1 MALLFGI
8 AGDVGSFSEEAA
20 FLYAKKKGLDSIFAY
35 LLDMEGVLNAIED
48 GVIDLGI
55 IPVVNLLGGLVK
67 PAFLAMGKH
76 LFTPIDEFWHEINQ
90 CLLVKRD
97 TALSQIK
104 HIVSHPQGLAQC
116 QQFLKKQFKNTGQM
130 EWIDTAKAAK
140 DLAKGIL
147 PASSAVIAPER
158 CAELYDLEIKA
169 KNIQDSS
176 PNRTAFILV
185 KKHSDKTTA
194 QK

>member
-1 MALLFGI
+1 MTVLFGI

-20 FLYAKKKGLDSIFAY
+20 FLYAQQKKIDPIFAY

-48 GVIDLGI
+48 GVIELGI
-55 IPVVNLLGGLVK
+55 IPVVNFLGGLVK

-76 LFTPIDEFWHEINQ
+76 LFTPVDDFWHEINQ
-90 CLLVKRD
+90 CLLTRSNTD
-97 TALSQIK
+97 LSQIK

-116 QQFLKKQFKNTGQM
+116 QQFLQREFKNTGQI

-140 DLAKGIL
+140 DLAKGVL
-147 PASSAVIAPER
+147 PSSSAVIAPER
-158 CAELYDLEIKA
+158 CAELYGLEIKA

-185 KKHSDKTTA
+185 KKRSDTTTA
-194 QK
+194 QP